1 MEINPS
7 DYLPAEQANGAS
19 QEELQQHHFDEV
31 AQNLNNRRQNEYYS
45 TQITDEDIDAG
56 LGSIHPALA
65 ENEYNLQKA
74 IANASKATSPAER
87 ARWQTLAES
96 YAARSVV
103 SKERTVDNYEL
114 TDDDKATTFE
124 RLTAQGHD
132 VKGTLAWAGEE
143 SWLSDDTI
151 DEFNA
156 VLNGKNGKEARD
168 AYGILDQARKHPE
181 RFVEVSEMQEFSQ
194 IDIQEFAERF
204 GDETAK
210 QIELTTLAL
219 MNGVVTPLKAIQNI
233 RKYPEIAR
241 NIDILVQEGRL
252 VLPL

>member
-1 MEINPS
+1 MS
-7 DYLPAEQANGAS
+7 DE
-19 QEELQQHHFDEV
+19 
-31 AQNLNNRRQNEYYS
+31 
-45 TQITDEDIDAG
+45 
-56 LGSIHPALA
+56 
-65 ENEYNLQKA
+65 
-74 IANASKATSPAER
+74 
-87 ARWQTLAES
+87 
-96 YAARSVV
+96 
-103 SKERTVDNYEL
+103 
-114 TDDDKATTFE
+114 
-124 RLTAQGHD
+124 
-132 VKGTLAWAGEE
+132 
-143 SWLSDDTI
+143 TI

-219 MNGVVTPLKAIQNI
+219 MNGAVTPLKAIQNI
-233 RKYPEIAR
+233 RRQPEIAR

>member
-31 AQNLNNRRQNEYYS
+31 AQNLNNRRRNEYYS

-103 SKERTVDNYEL
+103 AKERTVDNYEL

-124 RLTAQGHD
+124 RLTQQGHD
-132 VKGTLAWAGEE
+132 VRSTLDWAANE
-143 SWLSDDTI
+143 SDLSDETI
-151 DEFNA
+151 DC
-156 VLNGKNGKEARD
+156 LLYTSD
-168 AYGILDQARKHPE
+168 AAD
-181 RFVEVSEMQEFSQ
+181 
-194 IDIQEFAERF
+194 D
-204 GDETAK
+204 
-210 QIELTTLAL
+210 
-219 MNGVVTPLKAIQNI
+219 
-233 RKYPEIAR
+233 
-241 NIDILVQEGRL
+241 
-252 VLPL
+252 

>member
-1 MEINPS
+1 MEITPS

-19 QEELQQHHFDEV
+19 QDELQQHHFDEV
-31 AQNLNNRRQNEYYS
+31 AQNLNNRRRNEYFA
-45 TQITDEDIDAG
+45 TQITDEDIDG
-56 LGSIHPALA
+56 QLGSIHPALA
-65 ENEYNLQKA
+65 ENEYNLQHA
-74 IANASKATSPAER
+74 IAQASKATSPAER
-87 ARWQTLAES
+87 ARWQTLAER

-103 SKERTVDNYEL
+103 SKEKTVNNYQL

-124 RLTAQGHD
+124 RLSQQGHD

-143 SWLSDDTI
+143 SWLSDETI

-156 VLNGKNGKEARD
+156 VLNGKNSREARD
-168 AYGILDQARKHPE
+168 AFGILDQARKHPE
-181 RFVEVSEMQEFSQ
+181 RFIDVSEMQPFSQ

-210 QIELTTLAL
+210 QIELTTIAL

-233 RKYPEIAR
+233 RKNPEVAR
-241 NIDILVQEGRL
+241 NIDVLVREGRL